1 MGNEWGPLLMTLE
14 HIAVVLGSYLLGAI
28 PVGIIASRMLAGVDP
43 REAGSRNIGF
53 TNVVRVGGKLAG
65 LLTLL
70 GDMGKGALAVL
81 GTRAVLGP
89 LAGDWDLV
97 AGAAAVVGHIFS
109 VFLKFK
115 GGKGVATGLGV
126 FLAIDLTIGAILVL
140 IWVVSAAIWKISSL
154 AALLAFGALPV
165 IVWVMH
171 PHPALMAVALGV
183 SGLIAYRHIGN
194 IRRLLGGSEPKFGVR

>member
-1 MGNEWGPLLMTLE
+1 MTL
-14 HIAVVLGSYLLGAI
+14 AQALVVAASYVLGAI

-53 TNVVRVGGKLAG
+53 TNVLRVGGKLAG
-65 LLTLL
+65 LVTLL
-70 GDMGKGALAVL
+70 GDIGKGALAVL

-89 LAGDWDLV
+89 STGDWDLV
-97 AGAAAVVGHIFS
+97 AGAAAVVGHIFP

-126 FLAIDLTIGAILVL
+126 FLAIDPAIGAILVL
-140 IWVVSAAIWKISSL
+140 VWVVSAAIWKISSL
-154 AALLAFGALPV
+154 AALIAFGALPM

-171 PHPALMAVALGV
+171 PRPAMMALALGV